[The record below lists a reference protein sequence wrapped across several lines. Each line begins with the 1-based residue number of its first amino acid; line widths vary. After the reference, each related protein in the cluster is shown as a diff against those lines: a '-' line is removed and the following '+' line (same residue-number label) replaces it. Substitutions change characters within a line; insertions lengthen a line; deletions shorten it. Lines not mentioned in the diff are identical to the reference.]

1 MAFIDYPNCFNQ
13 RYFKKIE
20 LQNFMSKNDITGDA
34 IVSKFSNTY
43 ADKYDAIFR
52 HKDLA
57 KCAGQAPD
65 GTMVCAYR
73 EQCKRYVMP
82 ASEHQAWTEFWKGGD
97 DCASYISVPNP

>member
-1 MAFIDYPNCFNQ
+1 VVFIDYPNGFNQ
-13 RYFKKIE
+13 RYFKKIK
-20 LQNFMSKNDITGDA
+20 LQDFMSKNDITGDA

-52 HKDLA
+52 NKDLA

-65 GTMVCAYR
+65 GSMVCAYR

-82 ASEHQAWTEFWKGGD
+82 ASNHQAWSEFWRGGD
-97 DCASYISVPNP
+97 NCPNYIVIG